1 MSYARRSQLI
11 FANLISAFWPSAL
24 ATQIPRRVREEE
36 DPTKSEIVIRVA
48 VHGGPRRCN
57 GARLIR
63 PPAANNILIW
73 RPLVVR
79 SLLLP
84 SLSRLRRFFFLFF
97 LIMPLVRSLTLG
109 LLRASTEGDCLP
121 AASYTHLCSSST
133 RFHAPRYDAL
143 RHAYLRLLYGPTRA
157 PLTCAPNFR
166 GPGRKFVLFLLY

>member
-1 MSYARRSQLI
+1 MHFGQVRSRK
-11 FANLISAFWPSAL
+11 P
-24 ATQIPRRVREEE
+24 TRVQGEE

-84 SLSRLRRFFFLFF
+84 SLSRLCLCFFYHAS
-97 LIMPLVRSLTLG
+97 RSLAYPG
-109 LLRASTEGDCLP
+109 LLRASTGGDCLP

-133 RFHAPRYDAL
+133 RFLAPRYDAL
-143 RHAYLRLLYGPTRA
+143 RHAYLHLLYGPTRA
-157 PLTCAPNFR
+157 LLTCALNFR
-166 GPGRKFVLFLLY
+166 GSREKKIHFLVLLC